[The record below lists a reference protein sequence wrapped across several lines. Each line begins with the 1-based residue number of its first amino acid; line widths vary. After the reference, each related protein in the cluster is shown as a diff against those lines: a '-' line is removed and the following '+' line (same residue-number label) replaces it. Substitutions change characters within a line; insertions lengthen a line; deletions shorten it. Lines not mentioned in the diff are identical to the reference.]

1 MNLDSI
7 NLEGTESS
15 THTEQT
21 ESSVFASQEH
31 SFTLRESVEIA
42 MKNYFTQLDNEQPR
56 DIYELVLAEVEA
68 PLMEAVMSYT
78 QGNQTKASQ
87 VLGLNRGTLRKKLK
101 AHGLN

>member
-7 NLEGTESS
+7 NLDGMNGS
-15 THTEQT
+15 TPTEQNEANSFT
-21 ESSVFASQEH
+21 SEEH
-31 SFTLRESVEIA
+31 NFTLRESVELA

-56 DIYELVLAEVEA
+56 DLYELVLAEVEA

-101 AHGLN
+101 THGLN